1 MEDFRSI
8 LSSRETLLSVL
19 IGSTKLQDMLHVSPR
34 DVRTLEVQALI
45 ISSSLSRKHGALEES
60 LAAAMYLSDLAPT
73 CLEAG
78 LNIEAAAQYEVA
90 SVLWDHGETSTS
102 IRMLQQ
108 LDVSSNLEEQASTV
122 ARSTL
127 LAKLVSAPRMIQLDT
142 LTA

>member
-19 IGSTKLQDMLHVSPR
+19 ISSPKLQDMLHVSPR
-34 DVRTLEVQALI
+34 DVRSLEVQALLT
-45 ISSSLSRKHGALEES
+45 SSSLSRKHGALEES
-60 LAAAMYLSDLAPT
+60 LAAATYLSDLAPT

-78 LNIEAAAQYEVA
+78 LNIGAAAQYEVA

-108 LDVSSNLEEQASTV
+108 LDANFNLQEQASAV

-127 LAKLVSAPRMIQLDT
+127 LAKLVSAPRMNQLNT